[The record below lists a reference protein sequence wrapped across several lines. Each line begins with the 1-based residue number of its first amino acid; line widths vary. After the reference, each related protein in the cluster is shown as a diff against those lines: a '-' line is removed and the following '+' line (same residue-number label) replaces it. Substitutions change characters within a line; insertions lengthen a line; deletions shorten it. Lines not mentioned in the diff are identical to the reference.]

1 MVLSYTTSP
10 AYHMVAENTSR
21 YQAAAFSE
29 GHYLQIEVAGLIE
42 ASPEKALA
50 QKFLGFM
57 MTPAFQDIIPTTNW
71 MLPAGATD
79 TPLPDAFGKL
89 VVPAKTL
96 LFSPDEVFKN
106 RRAWMDE
113 WLNALSK

>member
-1 MVLSYTTSP
+1 
-10 AYHMVAENTSR
+10 
-21 YQAAAFSE
+21 
-29 GHYLQIEVAGLIE
+29 LIE

-79 TPLPDAFGKL
+79 TALPEAFGKL
-89 VVPAKTL
+89 VVPEKTL
-96 LFSPDEVFKN
+96 LFSPNEVFQN

-113 WLNALSK
+113 WLNAMSK